1 MKYKAVI
8 FDLDGT
14 LVHTSP
20 EYRYRIIGET
30 LNELGV
36 LSFSSEHIDK
46 VWFET
51 ERDEIIIKHFNLDPE
66 IFWRNY
72 TRHENAE
79 LRKQFIKLYEDIGFL
94 VQARN
99 AGYKTGIVTGSAKH
113 IADLEVE
120 MLGRENFDSVVIAR
134 HDSGIRSKPHPHGL
148 EVCLEH
154 LNARKEDVLYVGN
167 AEEDI
172 LAAKNAG
179 ILDVFIKRDEY
190 DFDLKMINPSVVIN
204 SLHDLK
210 SLLNF

>member
-14 LVHTSP
+14 LIHTAP
-20 EYRYRIIGET
+20 EYRYRIISET

-36 LSFSSEHIDK
+36 FSFSLKCIDK

-51 ERDEIIIKHFNLDPE
+51 ERDEIIIKHFKLDPE
-66 IFWRNY
+66 IFWKNY

-79 LRKQFIKLYEDIGFL
+79 LRKQFIKAYEDIGFL

-120 MLGRENFDSVVIAR
+120 MLGKENFDSVVIAR
-134 HDSGIRSKPHPHGL
+134 YDTGIRSKPHPHGL
-148 EVCLEH
+148 EVCLKY
-154 LNARKEDVLYVGN
+154 LDVKKEDVLYVGN

-179 ILDVFIKRDEY
+179 ILDIFIKRNEHE
-190 DFDLKMINPSVVIN
+190 FDLRAINPSIIIN
-204 SLHDLK
+204 SLYELK
-210 SLLNF
+210 SLLKF